1 MFVTA
6 LLILSQSAAGG
17 ATNSR
22 QIWVDQLD
30 PNLRPTTTAIEKG
43 PQEFPRQWV
52 TDTDTDYPTKAMR
65 EGKQGTVYFTV
76 HVNTAGLATSC
87 AVTRSSGSEELDQA
101 TCPMIQKRAR
111 FKPATDDN
119 GNPREG
125 SYSSSVAWRIPKD

>member
-6 LLILSQSAAGG
+6 LLILSQSAADG
-17 ATNSR
+17 ATNLR
-22 QIWVDQLD
+22 QVWVDQLD
-30 PNLRPTTTAIEKG
+30 PTLRPTKTAIEKG
-43 PQEFPRQWV
+43 LYEFPRQWV
-52 TDTDTDYPTKAMR
+52 TDNDYPTKAMR

-76 HVNTAGLATSC
+76 QVNTAGLASSC